1 MAKLNV
7 SQKVRDFIKLNYD
20 ELDPDTLPKQERRYY
35 NLVKAGKVR
44 AESAPRVKG
53 RYLGG
58 KVLELV
64 EQVAERK
71 GVTVA
76 DYLADHS
83 EEVAD
88 MVNNGYIKHEGKR
101 SDSVV
106 ELLEATRRKYI
117 EVETQHGVQRIPKL
131 EAIEALKLF
140 EQYSASNTTIV
151 QLGVPVRVYESGK
164 IRITIVDVR
173 GIEKEAK
180 ESEEGETDY
189 FLRMLDDNDVF
200 YIDSPAK
207 GKGK

>member
-7 SQKVRDFIKLNYD
+7 SQKAKAFIKDNFAG
-20 ELDPDTLPKQERRYY
+20 LDPDTLPQQERRYY
-35 NLVKAGKVR
+35 NLVKAGKAR
-44 AESAPRVKG
+44 AKKAPRVEG
-53 RYLGG
+53 RYIGG

-71 GVTVA
+71 GVSVKE
-76 DYLADHS
+76 YLADHS

-106 ELLEATRRKYI
+106 ELLEASRRKYI
-117 EVETQHGVQRIPKL
+117 EVETQHGVKRVPKL

-140 EQYSASNTTIV
+140 EQFSASNTTIV

-164 IRITIVDVR
+164 IRITIVDVSD
-173 GIEKEAK
+173 IENEAK
-180 ESEEGETDY
+180 DEGETDQY
-189 FLRMLDDNDVF
+189 FINMLDDTGVF

-207 GKGK
+207 GKKK